1 MTSAGARRET
11 ITVMVTIHLVRHGQV
26 ENPKGVI
33 YGRLPGYSLS
43 ERGQRQAK
51 AAAEHLS
58 EADLGVVW
66 ASPLERAQETAQ
78 FIAEG
83 HGLEITTDERLT
95 ESSTTLEG
103 VSHNVAL
110 LFRNPKRWWSF
121 RNPMKPSWG
130 ESFTEIRA
138 RMLSAIDD
146 AIIKADGREL
156 AVVSHQTPVLV
167 ARLALA
173 RRRVPPWL
181 GRVPCHTGSVTTLVL
196 DGDRVVTA
204 SYFKPPDNGPSM

>member
-1 MTSAGARRET
+1 
-11 ITVMVTIHLVRHGQV
+11 MVTIHLVRHGQV

-51 AAAEHLS
+51 AAAEHLR
-58 EADLGVVW
+58 EADLGLIW
-66 ASPLERAQETAQ
+66 ASPLERAQETALE
-78 FIAEG
+78 IAEP
-83 HGLEITTDERLT
+83 HGLEITTEERLT
-95 ESSTTLEG
+95 ESGTTLEG
-103 VSHNVAL
+103 VSGNIVRI
-110 LFRNPKRWWSF
+110 FRNPNLWWSL

-146 AIIKADGREL
+146 AIVKADGHEV

-173 RRRVPPWL
+173 RRQVPPWL

-204 SYFKPPDNGPSM
+204 TYFKPPDD

>member
-1 MTSAGARRET
+1 
-11 ITVMVTIHLVRHGQV
+11 MVTIHLVRHGQV

-43 ERGQRQAK
+43 EKGQRQAK
-51 AAAEHLS
+51 AAAEHLH
-58 EADLGVVW
+58 EADLGVLW
-66 ASPLERAQETAQ
+66 ASPLERAQETALE
-78 FIAEG
+78 IAEP
-83 HGLEITTDERLT
+83 HGMEITTEERLT
-95 ESSTTLEG
+95 ESGTTLEG
-103 VSHNVAL
+103 VSGNIVRI
-110 LFRNPKRWWSF
+110 FRNPKLWWSL

-146 AIIKADGREL
+146 AIVKADGREV

-173 RRRVPPWL
+173 RRQVPPWL

-204 SYFKPPDNGPSM
+204 TYFKPPDD

>member
-1 MTSAGARRET
+1 M
-11 ITVMVTIHLVRHGQV
+11 
-26 ENPKGVI
+26 
-33 YGRLPGYSLS
+33 
-43 ERGQRQAK
+43 
-51 AAAEHLS
+51 
-58 EADLGVVW
+58 
-66 ASPLERAQETAQ
+66 
-78 FIAEG
+78 IAEP

-95 ESSTTLEG
+95 ESGTTLEG
-103 VSHNVAL
+103 VSGNIARI
-110 LFRNPKRWWSF
+110 FRNPKRWWSL

-146 AIIKADGREL
+146 AIVKADGREV

-173 RRRVPPWL
+173 RRQVPPWL

-204 SYFKPPDNGPSM
+204 TYFKPPDD